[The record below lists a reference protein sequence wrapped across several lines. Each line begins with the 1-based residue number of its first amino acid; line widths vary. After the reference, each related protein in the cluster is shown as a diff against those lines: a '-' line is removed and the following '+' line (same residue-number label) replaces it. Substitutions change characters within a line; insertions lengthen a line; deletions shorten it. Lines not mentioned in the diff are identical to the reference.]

1 MEDRNREKLDQEI
14 FRRLESYEWSD
25 NISAKIMRRRKIAS
39 FKRFFIFS
47 FSGLIVVGLGLSSF
61 YFQPEGESES
71 GDWQVLIEEQIE
83 GTFEDAETSMQI
95 PDLNQ
100 EDTSSSS
107 AVPSS
112 SLMDMDTL
120 IETSFERR

>member
-1 MEDRNREKLDQEI
+1 MEDRNKEKLDQEI

-47 FSGLIVVGLGLSSF
+47 FSGLVIVGLGLSSF

-83 GTFEDAETSMQI
+83 GTFEDAETSMQT

-100 EDTSSSS
+100 EDTSSST
-107 AVPSS
+107 VPSS
-112 SLMDMDTL
+112 SLMDMDAL

>member
-1 MEDRNREKLDQEI
+1 MEDKNREKLDQEI
-14 FRRLESYEWSD
+14 FRRLESSEWSD
-25 NISAKIMRRRKIAS
+25 NISAKIMRRRKVAS

-47 FSGLIVVGLGLSSF
+47 FSGLVIVGLGLSSF

-83 GTFEDAETSMQI
+83 GTFEEAETSMQT

-100 EDTSSSS
+100 EDTSSST
-107 AVPSS
+107 VPSS
-112 SLMDMDTL
+112 SLMDMDAL

>member
-83 GTFEDAETSMQI
+83 GTFEEAETSMQT
-95 PDLNQ
+95 PNLNQ
-100 EDTSSSS
+100 EDTSSS

-112 SLMDMDTL
+112 SLMDMDAL

>member
-1 MEDRNREKLDQEI
+1 MEDRNKEKLDQEI

-47 FSGLIVVGLGLSSF
+47 FSGLIIVGLGLSSF
-61 YFQPEGESES
+61 YFQPEGESET

-83 GTFEDAETSMQI
+83 GTFEEAETSMQT

-100 EDTSSSS
+100 EDTSSST
-107 AVPSS
+107 VPSS
-112 SLMDMDTL
+112 SLMDMDAL

>member
-1 MEDRNREKLDQEI
+1 MEDKNREKLDQEI

-47 FSGLIVVGLGLSSF
+47 FSGLVIVGLGLSSF

-83 GTFEDAETSMQI
+83 GTFEEAETSMQT

-100 EDTSSSS
+100 EDTSSST
-107 AVPSS
+107 VPSS
-112 SLMDMDTL
+112 SLMEMDAL

>member
-1 MEDRNREKLDQEI
+1 MEERNKEKLDQEI

-47 FSGLIVVGLGLSSF
+47 FSGLVIVGLGLSSF

-83 GTFEDAETSMQI
+83 GTFEEAETSMQT

-100 EDTSSSS
+100 EDTRSST
-107 AVPSS
+107 VPSS
-112 SLMDMDTL
+112 SLMDMDAL

>member
-47 FSGLIVVGLGLSSF
+47 FSGLVIVGLGLSSF

-83 GTFEDAETSMQI
+83 GTFEEAETSMQT

-100 EDTSSSS
+100 EDTSSST
-107 AVPSS
+107 VPSS
-112 SLMDMDTL
+112 SLMDMDAL

>member
-1 MEDRNREKLDQEI
+1 MEDKNREKLDQEI

-47 FSGLIVVGLGLSSF
+47 FSGLIIVGLGLSSF
-61 YFQPEGESES
+61 YFQPEGDSES

-83 GTFEDAETSMQI
+83 GTFEEAETSMQT

-100 EDTSSSS
+100 EDTSSST
-107 AVPSS
+107 VPSS
-112 SLMDMDTL
+112 SLMDMDAL

>member
-1 MEDRNREKLDQEI
+1 MEDRNKEKLDQEI

-25 NISAKIMRRRKIAS
+25 NISAKIMRRRKVAS

-47 FSGLIVVGLGLSSF
+47 FSGLVIVGLGLSSF

-83 GTFEDAETSMQI
+83 GTFEEAETSMQT

-100 EDTSSSS
+100 EDTSSST
-107 AVPSS
+107 VPSS
-112 SLMDMDTL
+112 SLMDMDAL

>member
-1 MEDRNREKLDQEI
+1 MEDKNREKLDQEI

-47 FSGLIVVGLGLSSF
+47 FSGLVIVGLGLSSF

-83 GTFEDAETSMQI
+83 GTFEEAETSMQT

-100 EDTSSSS
+100 EDTSSST
-107 AVPSS
+107 VPSS
-112 SLMDMDTL
+112 SLMDMDAL

>member
-25 NISAKIMRRRKIAS
+25 NISAKIMRKRKIAS

-47 FSGLIVVGLGLSSF
+47 FSGLIIVGLGLSSF

-83 GTFEDAETSMQI
+83 GTFEEAETSMQT
-95 PDLNQ
+95 PNLNQ
-100 EDTSSSS
+100 EDTSSS

-112 SLMDMDTL
+112 SLMDMDAL